1 MPTAARFE
9 DIFSSVYQLIRNT
22 KTKRSTESP
31 NKPNKGA
38 KKKIKKKM
46 EEMRTDG
53 GEESMQQ

>member
-1 MPTAARFE
+1 MPTAATELGFE

-38 KKKIKKKM
+38 KKKLEKKW
-46 EEMRTDG
+46 RR
-53 GEESMQQ
+53 